1 MGTKQQPLAQPDPPC
16 IIIIIIIIIIKA
28 CTSFTLTCNYGL
40 SYYRKNAIFRF
51 GRHRNYR
58 LLKGWKEVKT
68 T

>member
-1 MGTKQQPLAQPDPPC
+1 MMMMMMMMMMM
-16 IIIIIIIIIIKA
+16 IKA
-28 CTSFTLTCNYGL
+28 CTSFTLTCNCGL
-40 SYYRKNAIFRF
+40 FDYRKSAIFWF